1 MSDSSRKVFSTEA
14 VLALVTGKEG
24 FDIKEI
30 AGYVAGRSIVCD
42 EQAKAVGVFAAAWL
56 ARWYPKFTSM
66 IWGENQSWDSFVG
79 QAKAELGDNIS
90 LQPMDERTQEMASK
104 ALDFMA
110 DAEKSVAAQTAS
122 AMKLEERVREL
133 EPLAEQA
140 KALQKKV
147 GELEGKI
154 KTMNTDMGGLR
165 RKVAEY
171 DGKVA
176 LEQDELMR
184 TIKDAIKD
192 GMKGMVVASGAAA
205 VAGAEGAAAEGA
217 GEAAAEEN
225 SVPDD
230 FGFGASGAN
239 SDGFGF

>member
-1 MSDSSRKVFSTEA
+1 M
-14 VLALVTGKEG
+14 ALVAGKDG
-24 FDIKEI
+24 IDVKDI

-42 EQAKAVGVFAAAWL
+42 EQAKTVGVFAAAWL
-56 ARWYPKFTSM
+56 ARWYPKFTGLL
-66 IWGENQSWDSFVG
+66 WTENQTWEAFIN
-79 QAKAELGDNIS
+79 QAKGQLGDNVS
-90 LQPMDERTQEMASK
+90 LQPMDGRIKEMAGQ
-104 ALDFMA
+104 ALDYLT
-110 DAEKSVAAQTAS
+110 DAEKSVATQTAA

-133 EPLAEQA
+133 EPFESQA

-147 GELEGKI
+147 DELEAKI

-192 GMKGMVVASGAAA
+192 GLKGMVVGGAAA
-205 VAGAEGAAAEGA
+205 GAAQASGDTAEA
-217 GEAAAEEN
+217 QAPEEN
-225 SVPDD
+225 AVPDD
-230 FGFGASGAN
+230 FGFGSSGAN
-239 SDGFGF
+239 ADGFGF

>member
-1 MSDSSRKVFSTEA
+1 MSDNSRKMFPIATVM
-14 VLALVTGKEG
+14 ALVTGKDG
-24 FDIKEI
+24 FDVKEI

-56 ARWYPKFTSM
+56 SRWYPKFTGMVWNEASQT
-66 IWGENQSWDSFVG
+66 WEAFVS
-79 QAKAELGDNIS
+79 QARSQLGDNVS
-90 LQPMDERTQEMASK
+90 LQPMDERTKEMAAK
-104 ALDFMA
+104 ALDYMA

-122 AMKLEERVREL
+122 AMALEEKVREL

-147 GELEGKI
+147 DELEAKI

-165 RKVAEY
+165 RKVSEY
-171 DGKVA
+171 DGKIA
-176 LEQDELMR
+176 IEQDELMR

-192 GMKGMVVASGAAA
+192 GMKGMVVAAGGAAA
-205 VAGAEGAAAEGA
+205 VAGAEGAAAA
-217 GEAAAEEN
+217 EAAPEEN
-225 SVPDD
+225 AVPDD